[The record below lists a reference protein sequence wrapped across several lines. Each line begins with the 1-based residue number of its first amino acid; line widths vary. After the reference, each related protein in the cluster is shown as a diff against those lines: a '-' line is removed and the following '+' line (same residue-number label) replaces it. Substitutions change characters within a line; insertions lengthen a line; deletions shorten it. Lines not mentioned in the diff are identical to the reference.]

1 MRVSMKNLTAYVE
14 QQNGWNAIFGKAP
27 VKMPLSQAAVTD
39 LAKSIDAGL
48 SPENLHC
55 DGEIS
60 ARQAQAKYN
69 NYMRVLKELRSYA
82 DSAGMTLPEMWEA

>member
-1 MRVSMKNLTAYVE
+1 MKNLTAYVE

-27 VKMPLSQAAVTD
+27 MTLPLSQAAVTD
-39 LAKSIDAGL
+39 LAKSIDASL

-60 ARQAQAKYN
+60 ARQAQAKYTSL
-69 NYMRVLKELRSYA
+69 MRILKELKSYA
-82 DSAGMTLPEMWEA
+82 QKNGMTMPTMWEA

>member
-1 MRVSMKNLTAYVE
+1 MKNLTAYVE

-39 LAKSIDAGL
+39 LAKSIDGAL

-69 NYMRVLKELRSYA
+69 NYMRVLKDLRSYA